1 MHSKRTPPLFTS
13 FIIIFLL
20 ESDRKVVFRQDFRN
34 LTGGEGG
41 IRTLDRGLPYTP
53 LAGER
58 FQPLSHL
65 SKKDGNSNFLLIIS
79 KVNYADI
86 KKGPLHPSDPFV
98 HNHLGR
104 RAMLT
109 LPCWAYLKTVA

>member
-1 MHSKRTPPLFTS
+1 
-13 FIIIFLL
+13 
-20 ESDRKVVFRQDFRN
+20 
-34 LTGGEGG
+34 
-41 IRTLDRGLPYTP
+41 
-53 LAGER
+53 
-58 FQPLSHL
+58 
-65 SKKDGNSNFLLIIS
+65 LIIS

>member
-1 MHSKRTPPLFTS
+1 M
-13 FIIIFLL
+13 L
-20 ESDRKVVFRQDFRN
+20 EFMTFN
-34 LTGGEGG
+34 GGERG

-79 KVNYADI
+79 KVNYAGI
-86 KKGPLHPSDPFV
+86 KEGAITP
-98 HNHLGR
+98 
-104 RAMLT
+104 
-109 LPCWAYLKTVA
+109 